1 MRPKHLSDLRRCLA
15 ANVITTTFKF
25 ADRLAFELFQR
36 FLVRHISPLMW
47 LTSTLLIEA
56 RHRRIVN
63 ICQVAHIRRYDV
75 AHLLLL
81 VTLGQDFTKILRGGS
96 GFYKKFRPTSAPLR
110 SLVLLFV
117 DRSRRSISETD
128 SDPTLQGHPA
138 AGPPGGPHQKSAL
151 AQPLNR
157 TEREADSRAECDITQ
172 NSQIA
177 HVEITLHPGA
187 Y

>member
-81 VTLGQDFTKILRGGS
+81 VTLGQSFIKILRGGS
-96 GFYKKFRPTSAPLR
+96 GFYKNCSRPERPPPLVEPPFEGFNFAFESNRLDLLYFALNLETIYDVALSAEFGKLAR
-110 SLVLLFV
+110 
-117 DRSRRSISETD
+117 
-128 SDPTLQGHPA
+128 
-138 AGPPGGPHQKSAL
+138 AL
-151 AQPLNR
+151 PFEFFNPDLKLA
-157 TEREADSRAECDITQ
+157 S
-172 NSQIA
+172 
-177 HVEITLHPGA
+177 
-187 Y
+187 